1 MSNIKKNLCLIGS
14 SNSNTNIMFFLSLTK
29 LVSNKL
35 GFKFLNSGMIYR
47 SFTNYFL
54 SKSITPDENERI
66 LNELNNSQS
75 YIIFINGEQ
84 HVFINDVDFSLNISN
99 TSIQQNVSLF
109 SQNIKLREYILELQR
124 NFASKNNVVIE
135 GRDIGTEVFPNA
147 KYKFYVVCDMNIRAN
162 RRLEDLKKLNSN
174 ITLNEVVQS
183 LENRD
188 YLDSTRKISPLK
200 KPIDAII
207 IDTSNSTIDESVN
220 EILSHITKE

>member
-1 MSNIKKNLCLIGS
+1 MIITLDGPSAVGKSTLA
-14 SNSNTNIMFFLSLTK
+14 K

-66 LNELNNSQS
+66 LNELNSSQS

-84 HVFINDVDFSLNISN
+84 HVFINDVDFSLNISS
-99 TSIQQNVSLF
+99 TSVQQNVSLF
-109 SQNIKLREYILELQR
+109 SQNINLREYILDLQR

-147 KYKFYVVCDMNIRAN
+147 KYKFYIVCDMNIRAN